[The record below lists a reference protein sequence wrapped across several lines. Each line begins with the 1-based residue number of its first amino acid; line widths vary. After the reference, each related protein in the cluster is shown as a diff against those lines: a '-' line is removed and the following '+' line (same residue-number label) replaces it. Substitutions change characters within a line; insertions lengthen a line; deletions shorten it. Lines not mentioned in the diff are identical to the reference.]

1 MTKLTQDD
9 MIEELDT
16 EYSETY
22 EGDED
27 LDLMTPEEYGE
38 YINSLSFDDLKI
50 EYNERLGWM
59 DHKELQ

>member
-1 MTKLTQDD
+1 MPKLTRDE
-9 MIEELDT
+9 MLEELDV

-27 LDLMTPEEYGE
+27 LDLMTIEEYGE
-38 YINSLSFDDLKI
+38 YINSLAYEDLVD
-50 EYNERLGWM
+50 EYNKRLGWM

>member
-1 MTKLTQDD
+1 MTKLTQEE
-9 MIEELDT
+9 MIEELDI

-38 YINSLSFDDLKI
+38 YINGLSFDDLVV
-50 EYNERLGWM
+50 EYNDRLGWM
-59 DHKELQ
+59 DHRELQ

>member
-1 MTKLTQDD
+1 

>member
-1 MTKLTQDD
+1 MAKLAQDD
-9 MIEELDT
+9 MIEELDI

-38 YINSLSFDDLKI
+38 YLNSLSYDDLKI

>member
-1 MTKLTQDD
+1 MTKLTQEE
-9 MIEELDT
+9 MIEELDI

-38 YINSLSFDDLKI
+38 YINNLSFEDLVV
-50 EYNERLGWM
+50 EYNDRLGWM
-59 DHKELQ
+59 DHRELQ